1 MKSKKIT
8 DGDIN
13 DKKVASLPTRP
24 TAPAAFGGKGYT
36 ATELKEAFDS
46 LPLFL
51 VEKYNELISD
61 ILGENGG
68 GLTDTVKTGING
80 TQTLADFFSDVLNG
94 NLITYLAAPNGSLA
108 EYLIKLRADVDKIAA
123 KVKVTL

>member
-1 MKSKKIT
+1 MKSRKIT
-8 DGDIN
+8 DGDIS

-24 TAPAAFGGKGYT
+24 TAPAAFGGKGYS

-61 ILGENGG
+61 ITGEDGG
-68 GLTDTVKTGING
+68 SITDAIKTGISD
-80 TQTLADFFSDVLNG
+80 TQTLADFFSDVLSG
-94 NLITYLAAPNGSLA
+94 NLITYLAAPSGSVA
-108 EYLIKLRADVDKIAA
+108 EYLLKLREDVDKIAS
-123 KVKVTL
+123 KLGISL